1 MQKYFL
7 KQKDKMTFINAGLLI
22 LALLSHFVLKNV
34 EIEGVLLIS
43 AAIIGLIPIAIQAFQ
58 ALRIHFISIDLL
70 VTIAVVGA
78 FFIKNYEEA
87 AVVVFLFLFGA
98 YLEKITLRKT
108 GTALNKLVSMIP
120 ETVLLKTENGDF
132 IEKDIESVA
141 EGDILLVKT
150 GSKIPVDGTILN
162 GQGYTNEANITG
174 ESLLQRKRKGAEVFA
189 GTLLENG
196 TLQVQADK
204 VGEATTFGQII
215 ELVEEAQDSKT
226 QAEKIIDRFSKY
238 YTPIILIL
246 SLFVWIFSHN
256 LELAITILVLGCPG
270 ALVIGVPVSN
280 VSGIGNA
287 AKKGI
292 LLKGS
297 EVTSQLSQADTV
309 VFDKTGTLTLGNPE
323 VSEQI
328 IYGEVENS
336 LDYLASVEEESDHPL
351 AKAIV
356 SSIKNYEKL
365 KIEQTEVIKGG
376 GIRAQI
382 KGREVLVGNLRLMEN
397 NQVEMSVKIDK
408 DTKALEQRGNS
419 IVLLAIDKKVQLL
432 LGIRDK
438 VRPNAREN
446 LQKMRKLGM
455 KELILLSGD
464 NQDTVNLIADEL
476 EIKQAYGN
484 MHPEDKATFI
494 KNLQEQSKKVIFVGD
509 GVNDSPS
516 LALADVGVAMGNGTD
531 VAIETSDLVLLNSDL
546 DKLPYALGLSKA
558 TTRNMKGNII
568 IAIAVVIFLLL
579 SLIFSHWMNMM
590 IGMLVHE
597 GSILIVILNG
607 MRLLDF
613 SLKNK

>member
-78 FFIKNYEEA
+78 FFVKNYEEA

-174 ESLLQRKRKGAEVFA
+174 ESLPQRKRKGAEVFA

-558 TTRNMKGNII
+558 TTRNMKENII

>member
-7 KQKDKMTFINAGLLI
+7 KQKDKMTFINGALLI

-78 FFIKNYEEA
+78 FFIKNYGEA

-174 ESLLQRKRKGAEVFA
+174 ESLPQRKRKGAEVFA

-215 ELVEEAQDSKT
+215 ELVEEAQDSKS

-419 IVLLAIDKKVQLL
+419 IVLLAIDKKIQLL

-558 TTRNMKGNII
+558 TTRNMKENII

-607 MRLLDF
+607 MRLLNF

>member
-174 ESLLQRKRKGAEVFA
+174 ESLPQRKRKGAEVFA

-215 ELVEEAQDSKT
+215 ELVEEAQDSKS

-256 LELAITILVLGCPG
+256 FELAITILVLGCPG

-438 VRPNAREN
+438 IRPNAREN

-516 LALADVGVAMGNGTD
+516 LAHADVGVAMGNGTD

-607 MRLLDF
+607 MRLLNF

>member
-174 ESLLQRKRKGAEVFA
+174 ESLPQRKRKGAEVFA

-215 ELVEEAQDSKT
+215 ELVEEAQDSKS

-408 DTKALEQRGNS
+408 DTKALVQRGNS

-438 VRPNAREN
+438 IRPNAREN

-455 KELILLSGD
+455 KEFILLSGD
-464 NQDTVNLIADEL
+464 NQNTVNLIADEL

-558 TTRNMKGNII
+558 TTRNMKENII

-607 MRLLDF
+607 MRLLNF

>member
-132 IEKDIESVA
+132 IEKDIKSVA

-150 GSKIPVDGTILN
+150 GSKLPVDGTILN

-174 ESLLQRKRKGAEVFA
+174 ESLPQRKRKGAEVFA

-215 ELVEEAQDSKT
+215 ELVEEAQDSKS
-226 QAEKIIDRFSKY
+226 QGEKIIDRFSKY
-238 YTPIILIL
+238 YTPVILIL

-464 NQDTVNLIADEL
+464 NQDTVKLIADEL

-546 DKLPYALGLSKA
+546 VKLPYALGLSKA
-558 TTRNMKGNII
+558 TTRNMKENII

-607 MRLLDF
+607 MRLLNF

>member
-174 ESLLQRKRKGAEVFA
+174 ESLPQRKRKGAEVFA

-558 TTRNMKGNII
+558 TTRNMKENII